1 MISVIDTSVLITFYE
16 LNCLHLFNQ
25 LFNEVYIPVTVE
37 QQFLKRDT
45 DKRLAFLL
53 TFYEENKWFKK
64 CQSYEADMMQILS
77 TMKNI
82 DEGERETMA
91 QYKSLEQAMKIV
103 EGNLVCI
110 LDERIARKVAKNM
123 DIRMNGT
130 LYLLAQLDLIGHIQ
144 YAKVVEDLKVR
155 RRFSL
160 DAIKEAYG
168 NAKMDRGI

>member
-1 MISVIDTSVLITFYE
+1 ME
-16 LNCLHLFNQ
+16 
-25 LFNEVYIPVTVE
+25 
-37 QQFLKRDT
+37 
-45 DKRLAFLL
+45 
-53 TFYEENKWFKK
+53 
-64 CQSYEADMMQILS
+64 
-77 TMKNI
+77 NI
-82 DEGERETMA
+82 DEGERETIA
-91 QYKSLEQAMKIV
+91 QYKSLEQAMKIE

-144 YAKVVEDLKVR
+144 YAKVVGDLKVR
-155 RRFSL
+155 RRFSP